1 MSSHKNEQK
10 SNSIVSYA
18 VFFATLAVIIP
29 SILSVLFPALI
40 VSLTTEYPDKSVN
53 PFELGAL
60 ALPFLSVNVV
70 LLGGVIL
77 LYYTGNLP
85 LSIHRFIKFVFNF
98 EISRRVSFLV
108 ILILITIYVV
118 YSLEDF
124 TKPDEWSDF
133 SNIKL
138 FLEGWP
144 YVDKYNQLPFYYHVK
159 NSLLYISE
167 NIFGNI
173 RIVPFLG
180 SISLLFLTYLV
191 TAEITKKRFAGLVA
205 MVILIQSSTFLRYD
219 TIATYSNFWTLFY
232 LLSLYLIIKKWQFSA
247 FSYVLSIFS
256 KPVTILFAP
265 MTLFFIYRTKIAR
278 KQKILTAISYGIL
291 ALLFGIII
299 IFNLV
304 INVEQ
309 IDQAKKDSPIGY
321 NIAKFWQGFAP
332 LGYVLRFDALFIYFL
347 LPLILGLFIAS
358 RKKVKQA
365 DAVMF
370 LILGALFSAPVT
382 SFLGPDI
389 FPYRF
394 IPFIVFFSIGVGT
407 LLSKRINNGSHYS
420 PIN

>member
-53 PFELGAL
+53 PFELGVL

-118 YSLEDF
+118 YSIEDF
-124 TKPDEWSDF
+124 MKPDQWSDF
-133 SNIKL
+133 ATIRL
-138 FLEGWP
+138 YFEGWP
-144 YVDKYNQLPFYYHVK
+144 YANPYNKMPFYYHAK

-167 NIFGNI
+167 NIFDNI

-180 SISLLFLTYLV
+180 SISLLFLTYLF

-205 MVILIQSSTFLRYD
+205 MIILIQSNTFLRYD
-219 TIATYSNFWTLFY
+219 TTATYSNFWTLFY

-256 KPVTILFAP
+256 KPITILFAP
-265 MTLFFIYRTKIAR
+265 MTLFFIYRIKIAR

-291 ALLFGIII
+291 ALFFGIVV
-299 IFNLV
+299 IF
-304 INVEQ
+304 IAEISPEQ
-309 IDQAKKDSPIGY
+309 LGRFLPNTAD
-321 NIAKFWQGFAP
+321 FWQGFTP
-332 LGYVLRFDALFIYFL
+332 LGYALRFDGLFIYFL

-358 RKKVKQA
+358 RKKVKHA

-370 LILGALFSAPVT
+370 LILGALFSAPAT
-382 SFLGPDI
+382 SFFGPDI

-407 LLSKRINNGSHYS
+407 LLSIKLANGSDKR
-420 PIN
+420 P